1 MEFLIGVVIIIILV
15 MLVFIVI
22 KNKQEKSID
31 TIQPTLKVVEKD
43 SVTETTSPLV
53 DELDVPWEIISYK
66 KFDVQKSNNSP
77 HSLALS
83 NKLIDQI
90 GNLMQVTNS
99 ANDLIRTDKKV
110 IIKFTKEVTEKLKSG
125 EYTLMNAKA
134 SSDQFRTIAVDG
146 NSKIKGHGV
155 VELKKIKQLNPAQ
168 LANVAFGVMTIVTSQ
183 EHLDRINQQL
193 TSMDNKLDTLLR
205 KFNNDKFGFINGSI
219 RYYKSILPSIIDQD
233 SFSTTYLMKVEDISA
248 EAYKQ
253 LESVIRELNAILP
266 RTSEFKNTKFKLDG
280 NIVGIKELISEFEE
294 QLLLAYGTLELLS
307 ISLKMTIHF
316 GISKELSN
324 NKLLDIEQYFKQ
336 LNSLQTNF
344 ESSLLEKATDLNARF
359 RRTSTIESKKVSV
372 FEQHAALLEIINSNK
387 ASTEQYIEAHKNGLS
402 ISSDGP
408 VALQVEYDEY
418 QKVIAVHRL

>member
-15 MLVFIVI
+15 MLVFNVI
-22 KNKQEKSID
+22 RNKQEKSID
-31 TIQPTLKVVEKD
+31 TIQPTSKVVEKD
-43 SVTETTSPLV
+43 NVTEATSPLV
-53 DELDVPWEIISYK
+53 DELDTPWEIISYN
-66 KFDVQKSNNSP
+66 KFDIQESRSP

-110 IIKFTKEVTEKLKSG
+110 IIKFTKEITEKLKSG
-125 EYTLMNAKA
+125 EYNLMNVKA
-134 SSDQFRTIAVDG
+134 SSDKVRALAVDG
-146 NSKIKGHGV
+146 SNKIKGHGII
-155 VELKKIKQLNPAQ
+155 ELKKIKQVNPAQ

-193 TSMDNKLDTLLR
+193 TSLDNKLDTLLR
-205 KFNNDKFGFINGSI
+205 KHNNDKFGFINGSI
-219 RYYKSILPSIIDQD
+219 KYYKSILPSIIDQD

-280 NIVGIKELISEFEE
+280 NIDGIKELISNFEE
-294 QLLLAYGTLELLS
+294 QLLLAFGTLELLS
-307 ISLKMTIHF
+307 ISLKLTTHF

-324 NKLLDIEQYFKQ
+324 NKLMDIEQYFKQ
-336 LNSLQTNF
+336 LDSLQTNF
-344 ESSLLEKATDLNARF
+344 KSSLLEKATELDARF
-359 RRTSTIESKKVSV
+359 RRTSTIESKKVSL
-372 FEQHAALLEIINSNK
+372 FEQHAELVEVINSNK
-387 ASTEQYIEAHKNGLS
+387 ASTEQYIDEHKNGPLLS
-402 ISSDGP
+402 SESP
-408 VALQVEYDEY
+408 VALQVEYDDY
-418 QKVIAVHRL
+418 QKVIAVQRL